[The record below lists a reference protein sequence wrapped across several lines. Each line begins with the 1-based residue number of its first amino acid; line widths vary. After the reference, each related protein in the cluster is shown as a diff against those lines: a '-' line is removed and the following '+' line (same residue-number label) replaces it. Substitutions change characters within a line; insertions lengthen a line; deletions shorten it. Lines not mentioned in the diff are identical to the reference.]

1 MNLGFLLRAGR
12 LWSFGWC
19 LSPRVQLSV
28 WRCRPLH
35 AHPDYRRY
43 ASLGMLPSIR
53 TCLGFFPRAVYGTF
67 TGAVFNSHGVRALLS
82 CVDGLINL
90 PCSSWCCLVVAKL
103 WLALA
108 VCFVALRTSSQSWHA
123 WCFAGSSQQR
133 GNAILYSCLVSS

>member
-1 MNLGFLLRAGR
+1 
-12 LWSFGWC
+12 
-19 LSPRVQLSV
+19 
-28 WRCRPLH
+28 
-35 AHPDYRRY
+35 
-43 ASLGMLPSIR
+43 
-53 TCLGFFPRAVYGTF
+53 
-67 TGAVFNSHGVRALLS
+67 LLS

-90 PCSSWCCLVVAKL
+90 PCNSWCCLVVAKL